1 MGGSPTPSVLC
12 ALAFYFVFLL
22 CLDRLVQIVQA
33 QNGTTPPSEG
43 TLPPSLSL
51 SLCLGDPCLPCMALL
66 TWYFQLFMLVAN
78 FRQAYYH

>member
-33 QNGTTPPSEG
+33 QNGTTPPSE
-43 TLPPSLSL
+43 
-51 SLCLGDPCLPCMALL
+51 
-66 TWYFQLFMLVAN
+66 AN